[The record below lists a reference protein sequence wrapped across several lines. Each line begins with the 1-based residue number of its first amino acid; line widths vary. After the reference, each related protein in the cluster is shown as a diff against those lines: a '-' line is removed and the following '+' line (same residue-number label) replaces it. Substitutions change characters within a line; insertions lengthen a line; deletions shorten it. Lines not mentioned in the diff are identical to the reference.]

1 MRKRG
6 SDFRAAEKVPAARN
20 RVKAS
25 LELALLGLIAER
37 SAVSGYDLL
46 KTFNYSMAHYWHARH
61 GQIYSTLESL
71 GQRGLIQS
79 REVIQRGRPNKR
91 LYTITSA
98 GRAALVEWLESP
110 YEGLRF
116 KHAPLLRCRF
126 LAYLGADRAKAML
139 KEERDACA
147 VYLETYRAIE
157 HEAFRSSRSYGS
169 ANEMFAYFTL
179 KRGITFIEETMR
191 WCEWAMAEIENNRG
205 LFNGASRRSSLRRGF
220 IEQDDQHRDLVAAQ
234 CEIERQEQRIG

>member
-1 MRKRG
+1 MPKR
-6 SDFRAAEKVPAARN
+6 STVPRAAEKAPAARN

-25 LELALLGLIAER
+25 LELALLGLIAET

-71 GQRGLIQS
+71 ERRKLIQS

-91 LYTITSA
+91 LYTITAA
-98 GRAALVEWLESP
+98 GRAALREWLESP

-126 LAYLGADRAKAML
+126 LAYLGADQAKATL

-147 VYLETYRAIE
+147 VYLDKYRAIE
-157 HEAFRSSRSYGS
+157 SEAFRSRRSYRS
-169 ANEMFAYFTL
+169 PNEMFAYFTL
-179 KRGITFIEETMR
+179 KRGIMFFEETMR
-191 WCEWAMAEIENNRG
+191 WCQWSIAEIENNRG
-205 LFNGASRRSSLRRGF
+205 LFNGAVKPVAEPGSVRTRR
-220 IEQDDQHRDLVAAQ
+220 AAV
-234 CEIERQEQRIG
+234 R